1 MEKALLLVE
10 PANSST
16 AGRLE
21 KVLAVFGVAGR
32 RLTVPEFLA
41 LASTPGDGTKFRLLA
56 PASTFLKLAEA
67 LGKDS
72 VTSLHWEKHIHSA
85 FVFAEND
92 PASFE
97 KMARLITGD
106 PQTTLTRI
114 NPGAELS
121 VTGDLPEFC
130 RSMSGVRVSIA
141 GDGENVLV
149 FDEAKSGAVKIISAQ
164 SGVALARFELHKVPV
179 FISTADVID
188 VAAPLP
194 ARVFDVRTHF
204 LQATP
209 VALYVKWAF
218 ADDCWQPPETCACL
232 VIDDPLL
239 KPRYGYLKYRR
250 LLDLMER
257 VNFSTNIAFIPW
269 NCNRSSRKIVRL
281 FQENPARLSLSVHGC
296 DHTGGEFGSRNPGR
310 LAWKSKQAMQRMARH
325 QSRTGLSHDP
335 VMVFPQ
341 GVFSEAAMAALK
353 QARFIGV
360 VNSEV
365 ISTDPQPRTITIADY
380 WKVAVMNYSDFP
392 IFTRR
397 YPWAGVENFAF
408 DILLGKPC
416 IVVVHHND
424 CHDDC
429 RHVTEFMERLNRLNA
444 PLRWTNLA
452 EVVRRSFRQREATPD
467 VVEVEMFGHEIRLE
481 NTSNREKTYRCGKQE
496 SVPSAIR
503 DILVGGQSISW
514 TAGQNQITFEFKL
527 GPGQNKAVTITT
539 TEPSAAGFAGE
550 SLRYRLKAM
559 VRRYLCE
566 IRDNYMMRKSFS
578 Q

>member
-1 MEKALLLVE
+1 MEKALLLAE
-10 PANSST
+10 PVNDST

-21 KVLAVFGVAGR
+21 KVLAVFGVAAR

-41 LASTPGDGTKFRLLA
+41 LAGTPGDGTKFRLLG
-56 PASTFLKLAEA
+56 PASTFLKLVEA
-67 LGKDS
+67 LGENS
-72 VTSLHWEKHIHSA
+72 EASLHWQKHVQSA
-85 FVFAEND
+85 FVFAESD
-92 PASFE
+92 PALFE

-106 PQTTLTRI
+106 PQAALARV

-121 VTGDLPEFC
+121 VASDLPEFC
-130 RSMSGVRVSIA
+130 RSMSGVRVTVA

-164 SGVALARFELHKVPV
+164 NGAALARLELHKVPV
-179 FISTADVID
+179 FISTAGVID
-188 VAAPLP
+188 VTAPLP

-209 VALYVKWAF
+209 VALYVKWAL

-257 VNFSTNIAFIPW
+257 VNFSTSIAFIPW
-269 NCNRSSRKIVRL
+269 NCDRSSRKIVRL
-281 FQENPARLSLSVHGC
+281 FQENPGRLSLSVHGC

-310 LAWKSKQAMQRMARH
+310 LAWKSKQALQRMARH
-325 QSRTGLSHDP
+325 QSRTGLAHDP

-353 QARFIGV
+353 QARFTGV

-365 ISTDPQPRTITIADY
+365 ISTDPQPRAITIADY
-380 WKVAVMNYSDFP
+380 WNVAVMNYSDFP

-429 RHVTEFMERLNRLNA
+429 RHVTEFMERLNRLNT

-452 EVVRRSFRQREATPD
+452 EVVRRSFRQREMIPD
-467 VVEVEMFGHEIRLE
+467 IVEVELFGHEIRLE
-481 NTSNREKTYRCGKQE
+481 NTFAREKTYRCVKQE
-496 SVPSAIR
+496 SAPSAIKE
-503 DILVGGQSISW
+503 IQVAGQSIPW
-514 TAGQNQITFEFKL
+514 TADQNQIAFEFKL
-527 GPGQNKAVTITT
+527 GPAQNQAVTIIMK
-539 TEPSAAGFAGE
+539 EPAATDFAGE
-550 SLRYRLKAM
+550 NLRYRLKAM

-566 IRDNYMMRKSFS
+566 FRDNYVMRKSFS

>member
-10 PANSST
+10 PANDLT

-21 KVLAVFGVAGR
+21 KVLAVFGVACR

-41 LASTPGDGTKFRLLA
+41 LASTPGDGIKFRLLG
-56 PASTFLKLAEA
+56 PASTFLKLVEA

-72 VTSLHWEKHIHSA
+72 AVSLHWQKHAHSA
-85 FVFAEND
+85 FVFTEND

-97 KMARLITGD
+97 QMARLITSD
-106 PQTTLTRI
+106 PQAALAPV

-121 VTGDLPEFC
+121 VAGDLPEFC
-130 RSMSGVRVSIA
+130 RSMSGVRVTVA

-149 FDEAKSGAVKIISAQ
+149 FDETKSGAVKIISAQ
-164 SGVALARFELHKVPV
+164 SGVALARLDLHKVPV
-179 FISTADVID
+179 FISTAGIFDVC
-188 VAAPLP
+188 APLR
-194 ARVFDVRTHF
+194 ARVFVVRSHF

-209 VALYVKWAF
+209 VALYVKWAL

-257 VNFSTNIAFIPW
+257 VNFSTSIAFIPW

-325 QSRTGLSHDP
+325 QSRTGLAYDP

-365 ISTDPQPRTITIADY
+365 ISTDPEPRTITIADY
-380 WKVAVMNYSDFP
+380 WNVAVMNYSDFP

-429 RHVTEFMERLNRLNA
+429 RHVVEFMERLNRLNV

-452 EVVRRSFRQREATPD
+452 EVVRRSFRQREATPE

-481 NTSNREKTYRCGKQE
+481 NDSSREKTYRCYKQE
-496 SVPSAIR
+496 SAPSAIK
-503 DILVGGQSISW
+503 DIQLAGQSISW
-514 TAGQNQITFEFKL
+514 TTGQNQIAFEFKL
-527 GPGQNKAVTITT
+527 GSGQNKAVTITMA
-539 TEPSAAGFAGE
+539 EPSVTAFAGE
-550 SLRYRLKAM
+550 SLRYRVKAM

-566 IRDNYMMRKSFS
+566 MRDNYLMRKSFS